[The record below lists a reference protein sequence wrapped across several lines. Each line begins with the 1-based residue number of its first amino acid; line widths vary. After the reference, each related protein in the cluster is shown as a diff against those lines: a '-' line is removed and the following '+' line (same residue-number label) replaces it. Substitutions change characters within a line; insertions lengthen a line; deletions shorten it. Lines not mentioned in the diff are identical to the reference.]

1 MENNY
6 MEVKF
11 NFNDFYK
18 QLTENEKQIC
28 DLCRDLNFGGCEK
41 CEFISRF
48 TSNKIQEE
56 CE

>member
-18 QLTENEKQIC
+18 QLDENEKQVC
-28 DLCRDLNFGGCEK
+28 DLCRD
-41 CEFISRF
+41 
-48 TSNKIQEE
+48 
-56 CE
+56 